1 MVGVEKLHC
10 SSIFLC
16 FLLKCLQ
23 NVEEIRK
30 FAASMTKYVEIMRHF
45 LLAIMMMTTIV
56 LSAQV
61 VDDIYGDIKDGND
74 VQLSIVTPAKPDK
87 ASKQS
92 QKEREKLLKQRV
104 DSLGHAK
111 AAMALERGYW
121 VLVADRINV
130 GYTAYT
136 AAGLDGN
143 SNFVFQQAQEG
154 VVQFAFNHANP
165 GTNGMGGMTMKG
177 RVSDVKMRTDK
188 KGNINYSYVLLGEDI
203 NAHIDI
209 TVYAG
214 SDYAQAIVEPAFSGP
229 RLTFNGRLVPYIRP
243 RQ

>member
-1 MVGVEKLHC
+1 
-10 SSIFLC
+10 
-16 FLLKCLQ
+16 
-23 NVEEIRK
+23 
-30 FAASMTKYVEIMRHF
+30 MTKYVEIMKQF
-45 LLAIMMMTTIV
+45 LFAIMMTVSLV

-61 VDDIYGDIKDGND
+61 TDDIYGDNKDGD
-74 VQLSIVTPAKPDK
+74 VKLSIVTPAQPDK
-87 ASKQS
+87 ATKEE
-92 QKEREKLLKQRV
+92 QKAREKQLKQRV

-136 AAGLDGN
+136 ASGLDGN

-154 VVQFAFNHANP
+154 LVQFAFNHSNP

-177 RVSDVKMRTDK
+177 RVGNVEMRTDK
-188 KGNINYSYVLLGEDI
+188 KGNIRYTYSLVGEDI
-203 NAHIDI
+203 NAQVDI

-214 SDYAQAIVEPAFSGP
+214 GDYAQAIVEPAFSGP